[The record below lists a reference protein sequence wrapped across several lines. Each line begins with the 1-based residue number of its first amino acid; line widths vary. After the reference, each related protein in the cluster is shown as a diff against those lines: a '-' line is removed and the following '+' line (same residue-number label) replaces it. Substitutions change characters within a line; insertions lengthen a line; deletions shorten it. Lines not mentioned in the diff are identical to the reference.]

1 MITKIIIVAAFIVI
15 VYFGRKYSK
24 DCPRE
29 TKW

>member
-1 MITKIIIVAAFIVI
+1 MIKIILVITFIAI
-15 VYFGRKYSK
+15 VYLGRKYSK